1 MGTRFE
7 FACFKLPQ
15 SVLTLAI
22 MWLWPAPHDGQPSEN
37 CHQTVMREEYVKIG
51 DSGPKSRA
59 LLCSVFRRSTP
70 QYLYFIGLM
79 HGVDG
84 QG

>member
-1 MGTRFE
+1 
-7 FACFKLPQ
+7 
-15 SVLTLAI
+15 
-22 MWLWPAPHDGQPSEN
+22 
-37 CHQTVMREEYVKIG
+37 MREEYAEIG